1 VIAGLLALLA
11 GPLVAEG
18 AEVGGYVR
26 VAARPDLQGGQGQLG
41 YWNLYGRLLNEGSWV
56 ALGFR
61 QELLERTP
69 GREWAAFNL
78 RVEGQS
84 LGTGGYYSSIS
95 QLGFSQINVE
105 GGVPALPNVTWRVG
119 TLNTWM
125 GDLGLY
131 DMRPAA
137 LFDHT
142 IGTSARIRRDRWEV
156 LVGAGDSGLGLKGW
170 AYHVVGTVGAQARFS
185 PGERLHLGLGGQ
197 FLHEPKGEGNPVAA
211 HRTPGIEYEP
221 WIRGDVLDDFLASGD
236 VDVTNFPDPVAI
248 AANSWRVVGSLEFG
262 DLGPL
267 RWNSLFARVERLHPD
282 VNPQTPSASGQKVY
296 LYPTSLTDERDVFL
310 IGNEMQVTLW
320 PERLDGVWSVLGG
333 VHLDGDNDVVPTDDA
348 RSYLSTVIRL
358 QAYLTPSVHL
368 LLESSA
374 AEERSRN
381 GTTWRN
387 HADSV
392 FETSDGIVQDTNG
405 LLYGDSDKRQ
415 TWQGKGGIVFNPL
428 GRGIYSR
435 PSLRLLYGAQF
446 STENMAYGSGQSQ
459 LEMFGLVASA
469 RDQYSDFPTLESHW
483 HHILAIETE
492 AWF

>member
-1 VIAGLLALLA
+1 MIAGLLALLA
-11 GPLVAEG
+11 GPPVAV
-18 AEVGGYVR
+18 AADVGGYVR

-61 QELLERTP
+61 QELLERAP
-69 GREWAAFNL
+69 GGEWAAFNL

-131 DMRPAA
+131 DMRPAS
-137 LFDHT
+137 LFDDT
-142 IGTSARIRRDRWEV
+142 LGASARVRGERWEV
-156 LVGAGDSGLGLKGW
+156 LMGAGDSGLGLKGW
-170 AYHVVGTVGAQARFS
+170 SYHVVGTAGAQVRFS

-197 FLHEPKGEGNPVAA
+197 FLHEPKGEGNSYAP

-221 WIRGDVLDDFLASGD
+221 WIRGEVLDDFLATGG
-236 VDVTNFPDPVAI
+236 VDATTFPDPVAI
-248 AANSWRVVGSLEFG
+248 TANSWRVIGSLEFG

-267 RWNSLFARVERLHPD
+267 RWNSLFARVERLHPEVD
-282 VNPQTPSASGQKVY
+282 PRVY
-296 LYPTSLTDERDVFL
+296 LSDAQRVYVFPTSVTDQRDVVL
-310 IGNEMQVTLW
+310 LGNEMQITLW
-320 PERLDGVWSVLGG
+320 PDRLDGIWGVLGG
-333 VHLDGDNDVVPTDDA
+333 VHRDGDNNVTPTDDA
-348 RSYLSTVIRL
+348 RSYLSTVVRL
-358 QAYLTPSVHL
+358 QAYFTPSVHL

-374 AEERSRN
+374 AEERSHN

-392 FETSDGIVQDTNG
+392 FETSDGIVQGSSG
-405 LLYGDSDKRQ
+405 LWYGDADKRQ
-415 TWQGKGGIVFNPL
+415 TWQGKGGMVFNPL
-428 GRGIYSR
+428 GRGIYTR
-435 PSLRLLYGAQF
+435 PSLRLLYGTQF
-446 STENMAYGSGQSQ
+446 STENVAYGKGEWGLGMSMLQSSSQ
-459 LEMFGLVASA
+459 PSK
-469 RDQYSDFPTLESHW
+469 FPAVESHW
-483 HHILAIETE
+483 HHILSIETE